1 MKKELKNIRIVT
13 DNGEAVIL
21 SKQRYRCLIQTLDLL
36 ASSSDETIRHPRGAR
51 KSALGRE

>member
-21 SKQRYRCLIQTLDLL
+21 SKQRYLCLIQTLDLL
-36 ASSSDETIRHPRGAR
+36 ASSANETRRRPRGIR
-51 KSALGRE
+51 RSALGRD

>member
-21 SKQRYRCLIQTLDLL
+21 SKQRYHCLIQTLDLL
-36 ASSSDETIRHPRGAR
+36 ASSANETRRRPRGVR
-51 KSALGRE
+51 KSALGRD